1 MSSLPLRSVPL
12 VFSCYRAQ
20 NRGSINRNNN
30 ITIVITEDKNYEVYT
45 PKVGGLISLRTL
57 NITNKLTSDTFRGK
71 LATYINKIVKHMK
84 DPKIN
89 FDNKNKPEE
98 LTEEEVKSFMNK
110 IIQYREV
117 KQYV

>member
-1 MSSLPLRSVPL
+1 
-12 VFSCYRAQ
+12 
-20 NRGSINRNNN
+20 
-30 ITIVITEDKNYEVYT
+30 
-45 PKVGGLISLRTL
+45 
-57 NITNKLTSDTFRGK
+57 
-71 LATYINKIVKHMK
+71 MK

-117 KQYV
+117 KQYFYKKQALKNNLSKIFAIVWGQCMSGVQSVLKGEANFEQEEKDVKFL